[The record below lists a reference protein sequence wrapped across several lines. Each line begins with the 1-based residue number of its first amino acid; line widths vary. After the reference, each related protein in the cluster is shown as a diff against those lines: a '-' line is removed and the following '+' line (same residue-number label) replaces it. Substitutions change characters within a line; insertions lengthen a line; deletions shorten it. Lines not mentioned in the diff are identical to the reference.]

1 MIEYRKHHEAK
12 DLNIESFTKVDFPT
26 KYGHFQLEGFKD
38 SEHPDK
44 EPTLLISKGDIKQGS
59 PLLLR
64 LHSECLTG
72 DVFGSKRC
80 DCGAQLAEALTKI
93 EENGSG
99 AVLYLRQE
107 GRGIGLTNKL
117 RAYQLQDQG
126 MDTVQANQ
134 HLGLPV
140 DARRYDIAAEILR
153 QKGVNEVELMTNNPD
168 KVEQLENYGIKV
180 TKRIPVEVGMT
191 AENRDYLKTKKHAM
205 NHLLSEVD

>member
-1 MIEYRKHHEAK
+1 MG
-12 DLNIESFTKVDFPT
+12 IESFTKVDFPT
-26 KYGHFQLEGFKD
+26 KYGHFQLEGFRDKK
-38 SEHPDK
+38 HPEK
-44 EPTLLISKGDIKQGS
+44 QPTLLISKGEIKKGE

-107 GRGIGLTNKL
+107 GRGIGLENKL
-117 RAYQLQDQG
+117 RAYKLQDEG
-126 MDTVQANQ
+126 MNTVEANQ

-140 DARRYDIAAEILR
+140 DARRYNVAAEILR
-153 QKGVNEVELMTNNPD
+153 QKGVSEVNLMTNNPD
-168 KVEQLENYGIKV
+168 KVNQLENYGIKV

-191 AENRDYLKTKKHAM
+191 AENKKYLATKKHEM
-205 NHLLSEVD
+205 NHILNEVD